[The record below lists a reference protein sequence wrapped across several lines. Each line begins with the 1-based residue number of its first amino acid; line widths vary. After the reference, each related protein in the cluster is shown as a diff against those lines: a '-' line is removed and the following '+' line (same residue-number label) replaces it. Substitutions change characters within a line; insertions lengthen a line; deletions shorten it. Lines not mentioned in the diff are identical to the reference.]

1 MFGSLLHPFVLFYS
15 GLFVI
20 TLSYVI
26 AIIILMPICSL
37 IKEGLGLGLNGW
49 EGGEDLG
56 GIGRETV
63 IKIYCM
69 K

>member
-1 MFGSLLHPFVLFYS
+1 
-15 GLFVI
+15 
-20 TLSYVI
+20 
-26 AIIILMPICSL
+26 MPICSL

-56 GIGRETV
+56 GIERETV